1 MAMPIAIIIELL
13 SCTMGKKTEGLKS
26 TNKRRVDVD
35 SWEFHE
41 NARVAHDRKWKE
53 KGWRNFSL
61 VKVTMLDSSFWQSD
75 MSTQKSHMM
84 CLKKI

>member
-41 NARVAHDRKWKE
+41 NARVAHDRK
-53 KGWRNFSL
+53 
-61 VKVTMLDSSFWQSD
+61 
-75 MSTQKSHMM
+75 
-84 CLKKI
+84 